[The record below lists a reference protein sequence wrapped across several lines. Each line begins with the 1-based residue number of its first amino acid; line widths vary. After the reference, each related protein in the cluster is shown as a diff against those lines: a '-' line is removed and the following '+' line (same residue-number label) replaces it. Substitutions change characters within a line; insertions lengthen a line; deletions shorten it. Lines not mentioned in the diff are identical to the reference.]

1 MRTKEPSIR
10 LAAALLLCA
19 LFLSA
24 PAWGYPPYTG
34 PTLGHPPGTDLFRD
48 GSAVVTLAHVTDGD
62 TAAFVV
68 GGVVYPTRFL
78 AVNTP
83 ETSHPTEGTEPW
95 GYAAKD
101 FTRKLLENADQ
112 IVLELDP
119 KSDLF
124 DRYDRLLAWVWV
136 DGELLNYR
144 LVEEGLAWG
153 MYLYGDYRYNDILIA
168 KESEVRKTRIRIH
181 GEKDPSFDYG
191 KAVQALSIA
200 EARTRPP
207 GTHVRTEGVVTATIG
222 NNAFIQEGEC
232 GIYCYAGTKRWRA
245 FAVGNR
251 IAITGMTTEYNGLLE
266 IGNIEEVVLL
276 AAGTPVPRPIPCS
289 LARIGEPLEGLLV
302 TVSGFTIEEV
312 ITAGGRGYD
321 VRISQGGVRGF
332 IRIDKYLVPYI
343 EPGFFVPGRRA
354 EITAPVGQYKGTY
367 QLMLARAED
376 FRYLE

>member
-1 MRTKEPSIR
+1 M
-10 LAAALLLCA
+10 
-19 LFLSA
+19 
-24 PAWGYPPYTG
+24 
-34 PTLGHPPGTDLFRD
+34 GHPPGTDLFRD

-144 LVEEGLAWG
+144 LVEEGLAWV

-181 GEKDPSFDYG
+181 GEKDPSFDNG
-191 KAVQALSIA
+191 KAVQASQLRRREPVRRA
-200 EARTRPP
+200 LTLRPK
-207 GTHVRTEGVVTATIG
+207 GWSRATIG
-222 NNAFIQEGEC
+222 TTLNPGGGVRFMLRGHETLEGF
-232 GIYCYAGTKRWRA
+232 R
-245 FAVGNR
+245 VGNR
-251 IAITGMTTEYNGLLE
+251 FAITGLTTE
-266 IGNIEEVVLL
+266 V
-276 AAGTPVPRPIPCS
+276 
-289 LARIGEPLEGLLV
+289 
-302 TVSGFTIEEV
+302 
-312 ITAGGRGYD
+312 
-321 VRISQGGVRGF
+321 
-332 IRIDKYLVPYI
+332 
-343 EPGFFVPGRRA
+343 
-354 EITAPVGQYKGTY
+354 
-367 QLMLARAED
+367 
-376 FRYLE
+376 